1 MLVSTKSSFGTAAT
15 TTALLTVLLLGLEVQ
30 QGTDAAFFGRR
41 RSIAATPYG
50 GGGGGYYVGSERTST
65 RVYSHWLDSRGG
77 GADDA
82 AAAEESQAQGLT
94 KAEEKDDE
102 EPQVLYLPGLLEVE
116 LSHSD
121 HVRNVHHRVRRRWVQ
136 TNTSH
141 EFVAVVVAKPSTCV
155 RPGYEPIAHYC
166 HVLCRCL
173 FLFFFSSR
181 QPTALSDSTV
191 VLSSSKAKEL
201 GVRDGD
207 VVAIVGRRRNA
218 SYGRVHVATKSTK
231 KKASNAAFC
240 TLSENLAKNL
250 RLRKGDKAKVVPLGG
265 GGKNY
270 DDGSIDNVGTR
281 SGDLVLIEAETVP
294 TVTSVTMSPI
304 EDSLTSLVALEGGD
318 SIPDEEIE
326 TRFVLPYLETE
337 KGGLL
342 KRGQIVR
349 LVDES
354 GRKLEFLVAHMQLT
368 GAVAE
373 EAAGEVTKIDSDE
386 GDEEEDPAMAGEVNE
401 ETVAIIGSTVPRPTV
416 GLGYDSVGGLD
427 KAIQLMRELVELP
440 LRFPE
445 LWTTAGVPTPKGVL
459 LHGPPGSG
467 KTLIANA
474 LVEET
479 GAHVVIINGP
489 EIMAR
494 KGGESEGNLRKAFQE
509 AIEKA
514 PSIIFMDELDSIA
527 PKRDQAQ
534 GETEKRVVSQL
545 LMLMDS
551 LKPSSNVMVIGATN
565 RPNVIESALRRP
577 GRFDRELE
585 IVVPDEEGRLE
596 ILNIK
601 TKDMQLGPDV
611 DLYQIARDTHG
622 YVGADLQ
629 QLTLEAGLQCIRS
642 NLMNLDVDNE
652 DPIPDE
658 TLDVLRV
665 TNDHFNHA
673 LSVCDP
679 STLRDNK
686 VEVPDVKW
694 EDIGGL
700 EETKRELQEMV
711 RYPIEHRHL
720 FERFG
725 MQASRGV
732 LFYGP
737 PGCGKT
743 LMAKAIA
750 NECGANFISVK
761 GPELLNMW
769 FGGSEANVRNLF
781 DKARSASPCILFFDE
796 MDSIARARGSGGSG
810 SSDTSDRVINQI
822 LSEIDGM
829 GSGKTLF
836 IIGAT
841 NRPDILDPGIMRP
854 GRLDQLIYIPLPDM
868 ESRVSIFKAN
878 LRKSPVAD
886 DVSIQ
891 TLADAT
897 DGFSGADITEICQR
911 AAKNAIRDSITA
923 GIERQKRVEAGE
935 LTQEEADALPDPVP
949 FITRAHFEASMGKAR
964 RSVGP
969 EIIKQYDDFSA
980 KIKSEWGKSGSGDDE
995 NSYDIDEAA
1004 AAQAIEDVAVEA

>member
-1 MLVSTKSSFGTAAT
+1 MIPCYVEEADDVPISGLVSENTSVDVGTA
-15 TTALLTVLLLGLEVQ
+15 
-30 QGTDAAFFGRR
+30 
-41 RSIAATPYG
+41 TP
-50 GGGGGYYVGSERTST
+50 
-65 RVYSHWLDSRGG
+65 RV
-77 GADDA
+77 
-82 AAAEESQAQGLT
+82 E
-94 KAEEKDDE
+94 
-102 EPQVLYLPGLLEVE
+102 
-116 LSHSD
+116 
-121 HVRNVHHRVRRRWVQ
+121 
-136 TNTSH
+136 
-141 EFVAVVVAKPSTCV
+141 
-155 RPGYEPIAHYC
+155 
-166 HVLCRCL
+166 
-173 FLFFFSSR
+173 
-181 QPTALSDSTV
+181 
-191 VLSSSKAKEL
+191 
-201 GVRDGD
+201 
-207 VVAIVGRRRNA
+207 
-218 SYGRVHVATKSTK
+218 
-231 KKASNAAFC
+231 
-240 TLSENLAKNL
+240 
-250 RLRKGDKAKVVPLGG
+250 
-265 GGKNY
+265 
-270 DDGSIDNVGTR
+270 
-281 SGDLVLIEAETVP
+281 
-294 TVTSVTMSPI
+294 
-304 EDSLTSLVALEGGD
+304 
-318 SIPDEEIE
+318 
-326 TRFVLPYLETE
+326 
-337 KGGLL
+337 
-342 KRGQIVR
+342 
-349 LVDES
+349 
-354 GRKLEFLVAHMQLT
+354 
-368 GAVAE
+368 
-373 EAAGEVTKIDSDE
+373 
-386 GDEEEDPAMAGEVNE
+386 
-401 ETVAIIGSTVPRPTV
+401 V

-427 KAIQLMRELVELP
+427 KAIKLIRELVELP

-445 LWTTAGVPTPKGVL
+445 LWTTAGVPPTKGVL
-459 LHGPPGSG
+459 LHGPPGCG

-479 GAHVVIINGP
+479 GAHIVIINGP

-494 KGGESEGNLRKAFQE
+494 KGGESEANLRQAFEE

-545 LMLMDS
+545 LTLMDS
-551 LKPSSNVMVIGATN
+551 LKPNSNVIVIGATN

-585 IVVPDEEGRLE
+585 IVIPDEDGRHE
-596 ILNIK
+596 ILKIK
-601 TKDMQLGPDV
+601 TKDMKLGSDV
-611 DLYQIARDTHG
+611 DLFQIARDTHG
-622 YVGADLQ
+622 YVGADIQ
-629 QLTLEAGLQCIRS
+629 QLTLEAALQCIRS
-642 NLMNLDVDNE
+642 NIANMDVDSE
-652 DPIPDE
+652 EAIPEE
-658 TLDVLRV
+658 TLDQLEV
-665 TNDHFNHA
+665 TNEHLSHA

-686 VEVPDVKW
+686 VEVPNVKW

-781 DKARSASPCILFFDE
+781 DKARAASPCILFFDE
-796 MDSIARARGSGGSG
+796 MDSIARARGSGGG
-810 SSDTSDRVINQI
+810 SSETSDRVINQI

-854 GRLDQLIYIPLPDM
+854 GRLDQLIYIPLPDS

-878 LRKSPVAD
+878 LRKSPIAED
-886 DVSIQ
+886 LDLNK
-891 TLADAT
+891 LAEVT
-897 DGFSGADITEICQR
+897 EGFSGADITEICQR
-911 AAKNAIRDSITA
+911 AAKNAVRDSITA

-949 FITRAHFEASMGKAR
+949 VITRSHFEASMSKAR

-969 EIIKQYDDFSA
+969 EIIQQYDDFTK
-980 KIKSEWGKSGSGDDE
+980 KIKQQWSTSGAE
-995 NSYDIDEAA
+995 NAATYDIDEAA
-1004 AAQAIEDVAVEA
+1004 SEQAREDKMLEGMDDESSATPVESE

>member
-1 MLVSTKSSFGTAAT
+1 MWIVLCIELVNEAVPHCFCFRFIHSFNHYHTIADERAVAGLTHDGT
-15 TTALLTVLLLGLEVQ
+15 EV
-30 QGTDAAFFGRR
+30 
-41 RSIAATPYG
+41 I
-50 GGGGGYYVGSERTST
+50 
-65 RVYSHWLDSRGG
+65 LG
-77 GADDA
+77 GATDR
-82 AAAEESQAQGLT
+82 
-94 KAEEKDDE
+94 
-102 EPQVLYLPGLLEVE
+102 VEV
-116 LSHSD
+116 
-121 HVRNVHHRVRRRWVQ
+121 
-136 TNTSH
+136 
-141 EFVAVVVAKPSTCV
+141 
-155 RPGYEPIAHYC
+155 G
-166 HVLCRCL
+166 
-173 FLFFFSSR
+173 
-181 QPTALSDSTV
+181 
-191 VLSSSKAKEL
+191 
-201 GVRDGD
+201 
-207 VVAIVGRRRNA
+207 
-218 SYGRVHVATKSTK
+218 
-231 KKASNAAFC
+231 
-240 TLSENLAKNL
+240 
-250 RLRKGDKAKVVPLGG
+250 
-265 GGKNY
+265 
-270 DDGSIDNVGTR
+270 
-281 SGDLVLIEAETVP
+281 
-294 TVTSVTMSPI
+294 M
-304 EDSLTSLVALEGGD
+304 
-318 SIPDEEIE
+318 
-326 TRFVLPYLETE
+326 
-337 KGGLL
+337 
-342 KRGQIVR
+342 
-349 LVDES
+349 
-354 GRKLEFLVAHMQLT
+354 
-368 GAVAE
+368 
-373 EAAGEVTKIDSDE
+373 
-386 GDEEEDPAMAGEVNE
+386 
-401 ETVAIIGSTVPRPTV
+401 
-416 GLGYDSVGGLD
+416 GYDSVGGMES
-427 KAIQLMRELVELP
+427 AVQLMRELIELP

-459 LHGPPGSG
+459 LHGPPGCG

-479 GAHVVIINGP
+479 GAHIVIINGP

-494 KGGESEGNLRKAFQE
+494 KGGESEANLRQAFEEAQE
-509 AIEKA
+509 NA

-545 LMLMDS
+545 LTLMDS

-585 IVVPDEEGRLE
+585 IVIPDEEGRHE
-596 ILNIK
+596 ILKIK
-601 TKDMQLGPDV
+601 TKDMALGKDV
-611 DLYQIARDTHG
+611 NLFQIARDTHG

-629 QLTLEAGLQCIRS
+629 QLTLEAGIQCIRS
-642 NLMNLDVDNE
+642 NIANMDVDSE
-652 DPIPDE
+652 DPIPDDILE
-658 TLDVLRV
+658 QLVV
-665 TNDHFNHA
+665 NNEHMVHA

-686 VEVPDVKW
+686 VEIPDIKW

-750 NECGANFISVK
+750 SECGANFISVK
-761 GPELLNMW
+761 GPELLNAW

-781 DKARSASPCILFFDE
+781 DKARAASPCILFFDE
-796 MDSIARARGSGGSG
+796 MDSIARARGSGGGG
-810 SSDTSDRVINQI
+810 SSETSDRVINQI

-854 GRLDQLIYIPLPDM
+854 GRLDQLIYIPLPDYD
-868 ESRVSIFKAN
+868 SRVSIFKAN
-878 LRKSPVAD
+878 LRKSPIAED
-886 DVSIQ
+886 INLDM
-891 TLADAT
+891 LAGVT

-949 FITRAHFEASMGKAR
+949 FITRSHFEDSMSKAR

-969 EIIKQYDDFSA
+969 EIVKQYDDFQNSSKQQWSVDA
-980 KIKSEWGKSGSGDDE
+980 DAGDE
-995 NSYDIDEAA
+995 NRYDIDEAA
-1004 AAQAIEDVAVEA
+1004 AEQKRADTLADGADA

>member
-1 MLVSTKSSFGTAAT
+1 NSWASAA
-15 TTALLTVLLLGLEVQ
+15 ARSQQRISGWTV
-30 QGTDAAFFGRR
+30 
-41 RSIAATPYG
+41 IP
-50 GGGGGYYVGSERTST
+50 
-65 RVYSHWLDSRGG
+65 RGG
-77 GADDA
+77 ETVAQEAPEDSDESA
-82 AAAEESQAQGLT
+82 AVEE
-94 KAEEKDDE
+94 
-102 EPQVLYLPGLLEVE
+102 VLYLPGLLDVE
-116 LSHSD
+116 LTHSD
-121 HVRNVHHRVRRRWVQ
+121 H
-136 TNTSH
+136 
-141 EFVAVVVAKPSTCV
+141 
-155 RPGYEPIAHYC
+155 
-166 HVLCRCL
+166 
-173 FLFFFSSR
+173 
-181 QPTALSDSTV
+181 PTAVSDSTI
-191 VLSSSKAKEL
+191 VLTPSKAKEL
-201 GVRDGD
+201 GVSKGQ
-207 VVAIVGRRRNA
+207 VVAVIGRRRKA
-218 SYGRVHVATKSTK
+218 TYGRVSVQKSSK
-231 KKASNAAFC
+231 KKAATSTC
-240 TLSENLAKNL
+240 IVSENLAKNL
-250 RLRKGDKAKVVPLGG
+250 RLRKGDKVKVVPLGS
-265 GGKNY
+265 
-270 DDGSIDNVGTR
+270 SIDNENGDEDSATH
-281 SGDLVLIEAETVP
+281 SGDMVLLEAKAVP
-294 TVTSVTMSPI
+294 MAISLTMSPI
-304 EDSLTSLVALEGGD
+304 EDSLNSLEALETGGD
-318 SIPDEEIE
+318 SIPDEELME
-326 TRFVLPYLETE
+326 RFVSPYLEQS
-337 KGGLL
+337 GGLL
-342 KRGQIVR
+342 KRGQV
-349 LVDES
+349 LLLTDDS
-354 GRKLEFLVAHMQLT
+354 GRKLEFLVSGMELDSDSKIAT
-368 GAVAE
+368 ENSEDDSEEAESDAKDDSAAAE
-373 EAAGEVTKIDSDE
+373 EEEPSVAGEISE
-386 GDEEEDPAMAGEVNE
+386 G
-401 ETVAIIGSTVPRPTV
+401 TAIVVGGSVPRPV
-416 GLGYDSVGGLD
+416 IGAGYDSVGGLE

-494 KGGESEGNLRKAFQE
+494 KGGESEANLRQAFQE
-509 AIEKA
+509 AQEKA

-545 LMLMDS
+545 LTLMDS

-585 IVVPDEEGRLE
+585 IVVPDEEGRHE
-596 ILNIK
+596 ILKIK
-601 TKDMQLGPDV
+601 TKDMQVETDV
-611 DLYQIARDTHG
+611 DLFQIARDTHG

-629 QLTLEAGLQCIRS
+629 QLTLEAALQCIRS
-642 NLMNLDVDNE
+642 NIGNLDVDRE
-652 DPIPDE
+652 EPIPDE
-658 TLDVLRV
+658 TLDILRV

-700 EETKRELQEMV
+700 EDTKRELQEMV

-781 DKARSASPCILFFDE
+781 DKARAASPCILFFDE
-796 MDSIARARGSGGSG
+796 MDSIARSRGSGAGGG
-810 SSDTSDRVINQI
+810 SSETSDRVINQI

-854 GRLDQLIYIPLPDM
+854 GRLDQLIYIPLPDR
-868 ESRVSIFKAN
+868 ESRISIFKAN

-886 DVSIQ
+886 DVSIGD
-891 TLADAT
+891 LADAT
-897 DGFSGADITEICQR
+897 EGFSGADITEICQR

-923 GIERQKRVEAGE
+923 GIERQKR
-935 LTQEEADALPDPVP
+935 
-949 FITRAHFEASMGKAR
+949 
-964 RSVGP
+964 
-969 EIIKQYDDFSA
+969 
-980 KIKSEWGKSGSGDDE
+980 
-995 NSYDIDEAA
+995 
-1004 AAQAIEDVAVEA
+1004 

>member
-1 MLVSTKSSFGTAAT
+1 MRWKKEE
-15 TTALLTVLLLGLEVQ
+15 TV
-30 QGTDAAFFGRR
+30 
-41 RSIAATPYG
+41 
-50 GGGGGYYVGSERTST
+50 
-65 RVYSHWLDSRGG
+65 
-77 GADDA
+77 
-82 AAAEESQAQGLT
+82 
-94 KAEEKDDE
+94 
-102 EPQVLYLPGLLEVE
+102 
-116 LSHSD
+116 
-121 HVRNVHHRVRRRWVQ
+121 
-136 TNTSH
+136 
-141 EFVAVVVAKPSTCV
+141 C
-155 RPGYEPIAHYC
+155 
-166 HVLCRCL
+166 
-173 FLFFFSSR
+173 
-181 QPTALSDSTV
+181 
-191 VLSSSKAKEL
+191 
-201 GVRDGD
+201 
-207 VVAIVGRRRNA
+207 IVGFEVTA
-218 SYGRVHVATKSTK
+218 I
-231 KKASNAAFC
+231 
-240 TLSENLAKNL
+240 
-250 RLRKGDKAKVVPLGG
+250 
-265 GGKNY
+265 
-270 DDGSIDNVGTR
+270 DDVNSCR
-281 SGDLVLIEAETVP
+281 FFP
-294 TVTSVTMSPI
+294 F
-304 EDSLTSLVALEGGD
+304 LVALAVED
-318 SIPDEEIE
+318 EQEIP
-326 TRFVLPYLETE
+326 
-337 KGGLL
+337 
-342 KRGQIVR
+342 
-349 LVDES
+349 
-354 GRKLEFLVAHMQLT
+354 VAGVVNSST
-368 GAVAE
+368 GAIL
-373 EAAGEVTKIDSDE
+373 GNVT
-386 GDEEEDPAMAGEVNE
+386 
-401 ETVAIIGSTVPRPTV
+401 PRLEV
-416 GLGYDSVGGLD
+416 GLGYDSVGGMD
-427 KAIQLMRELVELP
+427 KTIQLMRELVELP

-445 LWTTAGVPTPKGVL
+445 LWTTAGVPSPKGVL
-459 LHGPPGSG
+459 LHGPPGCG
-467 KTLIANA
+467 KSLLANA

-494 KGGESEGNLRKAFQE
+494 KGGESEANLRQAFEE

-545 LMLMDS
+545 LTLMDS
-551 LKPSSNVMVIGATN
+551 LKPNSNVMVIGATN

-585 IVVPDEEGRLE
+585 IVIPDEDGRHE
-596 ILNIK
+596 ILKIK
-601 TKDMQLGPDV
+601 TKDMKIAPDV
-611 DLYQIARDTHG
+611 DLFQIARDTHG

-629 QLTLEAGLQCIRS
+629 QLTLEAALQCIRS
-642 NLMNLDVDNE
+642 NLGNMDVDSE

-658 TLDVLRV
+658 ALDLLEV
-665 TNDHFNHA
+665 TTEHMNHA

-686 VEVPDVKW
+686 VEVPNVKW

-781 DKARSASPCILFFDE
+781 DKARAASPCILFFDE
-796 MDSIARARGSGGSG
+796 MDSIARARGGGGGGGS
-810 SSDTSDRVINQI
+810 SETSDRVINQI

-854 GRLDQLIYIPLPDM
+854 GRLDQLIYIPLPDL

-878 LRKSPVAD
+878 LRKSPIGE
-886 DVSIQ
+886 DVEIRQ
-891 TLADAT
+891 LADVT

-923 GIERQKRVEAGE
+923 LIERKKRVESGE

-949 FITRAHFEASMGKAR
+949 CITSAHFEASMSKAR
-964 RSVGP
+964 RSVSP
-969 EIIKQYDDFSA
+969 EILEQYEQFTNKQKQQWSA
-980 KIKSEWGKSGSGDDE
+980 STGGSS
-995 NSYDIDEAA
+995 NVYDIDEAA
-1004 AAQAIEDVAVEA
+1004 AEQNRENSLLEGGEDADDSEPESEPILAFADAGYDDDDTDED

>member
-1 MLVSTKSSFGTAAT
+1 MSLLVCIESMSRGIS
-15 TTALLTVLLLGLEVQ
+15 
-30 QGTDAAFFGRR
+30 AFFARPHSEFACSWHFLYSYHPTQYFKTDDETEIPVAGELTADTE
-41 RSIAATPYG
+41 IILGGATP
-50 GGGGGYYVGSERTST
+50 R
-65 RVYSHWLDSRGG
+65 
-77 GADDA
+77 
-82 AAAEESQAQGLT
+82 
-94 KAEEKDDE
+94 
-102 EPQVLYLPGLLEVE
+102 LE
-116 LSHSD
+116 
-121 HVRNVHHRVRRRWVQ
+121 
-136 TNTSH
+136 
-141 EFVAVVVAKPSTCV
+141 
-155 RPGYEPIAHYC
+155 
-166 HVLCRCL
+166 
-173 FLFFFSSR
+173 
-181 QPTALSDSTV
+181 
-191 VLSSSKAKEL
+191 
-201 GVRDGD
+201 
-207 VVAIVGRRRNA
+207 
-218 SYGRVHVATKSTK
+218 
-231 KKASNAAFC
+231 
-240 TLSENLAKNL
+240 
-250 RLRKGDKAKVVPLGG
+250 
-265 GGKNY
+265 
-270 DDGSIDNVGTR
+270 
-281 SGDLVLIEAETVP
+281 
-294 TVTSVTMSPI
+294 
-304 EDSLTSLVALEGGD
+304 
-318 SIPDEEIE
+318 
-326 TRFVLPYLETE
+326 
-337 KGGLL
+337 
-342 KRGQIVR
+342 
-349 LVDES
+349 
-354 GRKLEFLVAHMQLT
+354 
-368 GAVAE
+368 
-373 EAAGEVTKIDSDE
+373 
-386 GDEEEDPAMAGEVNE
+386 
-401 ETVAIIGSTVPRPTV
+401 V
-416 GLGYDSVGGLD
+416 GLGYDSVGGLE
-427 KAIQLMRELVELP
+427 KVIQLMRELVELP

-459 LHGPPGSG
+459 LHGPPGCG

-494 KGGESEGNLRKAFQE
+494 KGGESEANLRQSFEE

-514 PSIIFMDELDSIA
+514 PSIIFMDEIDSIA

-545 LMLMDS
+545 LTLMDS
-551 LKPSSNVMVIGATN
+551 LKSNSQVMVIGATN

-585 IVVPDEEGRLE
+585 IVIPDEEGRLE

-601 TKDMQLGPDV
+601 TKDMKISPDV
-611 DLYQIARDTHG
+611 DLFQIARDTHG
-622 YVGADLQ
+622 FVGADLQ
-629 QLTLEAGLQCIRS
+629 QLTLEAALQCIRS
-642 NLMNLDVDNE
+642 NVDKMDVDSE
-652 DPIPDE
+652 EPIPDE
-658 TLDVLRV
+658 TLELLEV
-665 TNDHFNHA
+665 NADHFTHA
-673 LSVCDP
+673 LSITDP

-686 VEVPDVKW
+686 VEVPNVRW

-781 DKARSASPCILFFDE
+781 DKARAASPCILFFDE
-796 MDSIARARGSGGSG
+796 MDSIARSRGGGGGGG

-854 GRLDQLIYIPLPDM
+854 GRLDQLIYIPLPDRA
-868 ESRVSIFKAN
+868 SRVSIFKAN
-878 LRKSPVAD
+878 LRKSPVDA
-886 DVSIQ
+886 DVSMEM
-891 TLADAT
+891 LADVT

-923 GIERQKRVEAGE
+923 GIERQNRVEAGE

-949 FITRAHFEASMGKAR
+949 TITRAHFEASMSKAR

-969 EIIKQYDDFSA
+969 EIIKQYDDFTA
-980 KIKSEWGKSGSGDDE
+980 KSKQQWATTTGDE
-995 NSYDIDEAA
+995 GANRYDIDAA
-1004 AAQAIEDVAVEA
+1004 AAEQAREDAMMEGVDDTEAVPAPAE

>member
-1 MLVSTKSSFGTAAT
+1 
-15 TTALLTVLLLGLEVQ
+15 LTVPDTFPE
-30 QGTDAAFFGRR
+30 
-41 RSIAATPYG
+41 
-50 GGGGGYYVGSERTST
+50 
-65 RVYSHWLDSRGG
+65 
-77 GADDA
+77 
-82 AAAEESQAQGLT
+82 
-94 KAEEKDDE
+94 DDE
-102 EPQVLYLPGLLEVE
+102 EDNKPVAAQ
-116 LSHSD
+116 LSTD
-121 HVRNVHHRVRRRWVQ
+121 
-136 TNTSH
+136 T
-141 EFVAVVVAKPSTCV
+141 E
-155 RPGYEPIAHYC
+155 
-166 HVLCRCL
+166 
-173 FLFFFSSR
+173 
-181 QPTALSDSTV
+181 V
-191 VLSSSKAKEL
+191 VL
-201 GVRDGD
+201 GG
-207 VVAIVGRRRNA
+207 
-218 SYGRVHVATKSTK
+218 ATP
-231 KKASNAAFC
+231 
-240 TLSENLAKNL
+240 
-250 RLRKGDKAKVVPLGG
+250 RL
-265 GGKNY
+265 
-270 DDGSIDNVGTR
+270 
-281 SGDLVLIEAETVP
+281 
-294 TVTSVTMSPI
+294 
-304 EDSLTSLVALEGGD
+304 
-318 SIPDEEIE
+318 EI
-326 TRFVLPYLETE
+326 
-337 KGGLL
+337 
-342 KRGQIVR
+342 
-349 LVDES
+349 
-354 GRKLEFLVAHMQLT
+354 
-368 GAVAE
+368 
-373 EAAGEVTKIDSDE
+373 
-386 GDEEEDPAMAGEVNE
+386 
-401 ETVAIIGSTVPRPTV
+401 
-416 GLGYDSVGGLD
+416 GLGYDSVGGLE

-459 LHGPPGSG
+459 LHGPPGCG
-467 KTLIANA
+467 KTLLANA

-479 GAHVVIINGP
+479 GAHIVIINGP

-494 KGGESEGNLRKAFQE
+494 KGGESEANLRQAFEE
-509 AIEKA
+509 AMEKA

-545 LMLMDS
+545 LTLMDS

-585 IVVPDEEGRLE
+585 IVIPDEDGRRE

-601 TKDMQLGPDV
+601 TKDMSISNDV
-611 DLYQIARDTHG
+611 DLFQIARDTHG

-629 QLTLEAGLQCIRS
+629 QLTLEAALQCIRS
-642 NLMNLDVDNE
+642 NIVNMDVDSE
-652 DPIPDE
+652 DPVPE
-658 TLDVLRV
+658 DVLDILEV
-665 TNDHFNHA
+665 NNEHFIHA

-686 VEVPDVKW
+686 VEVPNVKW
-694 EDIGGL
+694 ADIGGL

-761 GPELLNMW
+761 GPELLNAY

-796 MDSIARARGSGGSG
+796 IDSIARARGSGGG

-854 GRLDQLIYIPLPDM
+854 GRLDQLIYIPLPDR
-868 ESRVSIFKAN
+868 ESRISIFVAN
-878 LRKSPVAD
+878 LRKSPID
-886 DVSIQ
+886 EGVSME

-923 GIERQKRVEAGE
+923 GIERQKRVEDGE

-949 FITRAHFEASMGKAR
+949 FITKAHFEASMGKAR

-969 EIIKQYDDFSA
+969 EIIAQYDEFTAKTKQQWSA
-980 KIKSEWGKSGSGDDE
+980 SSEEGAA
-995 NSYDIDEAA
+995 YDVDAA
-1004 AAQAIEDVAVEA
+1004 AAEQAQEDAMIDGSGVEGVAIGGDTEEDDE